1 MRDVVIKTG
10 VYGRRDE
17 KGRVLPVAK
26 GGRVT
31 LPDNEAARLVALDV
45 AYYADTS
52 PQAAGTPTAMP
63 PDGGVEPEAPQDTP
77 GAEAVAEAATG
88 GGEGEPAS
96 AEAAKL
102 ERMRKDDLE
111 QMAQDLGVD
120 ISGAK
125 NNRERAILIA
135 AAEAADGGEGLPGL
149 EDVDIVL

>member
-17 KGRVLPVAK
+17 KGRVLPVVK
-26 GGRVT
+26 GERVT

-77 GAEAVAEAATG
+77 GAEAATG

-135 AAEAADGGEGLPGL
+135 AAEAADGGEGLPDL
-149 EDVDIVL
+149 EDGDIVL

>member
-1 MRDVVIKTG
+1 MRDVVIKAG
-10 VYGRRDE
+10 VYGRRDK

-26 GGRVT
+26 GERVA
-31 LPDNEAARLVALDV
+31 LPDDEAARLVALDV
-45 AYYADTS
+45 AYYADAS

-63 PDGGVEPEAPQDTP
+63 PDGGVEPEAPQDIP
-77 GAEAVAEAATG
+77 GAEAATG

-135 AAEAADGGEGLPGL
+135 AAEAADGGEGLPDL
-149 EDVDIVL
+149 EDGDIVL